1 MENPDR
7 SRLGSSQLSSCELDS
22 CELRENIA
30 AVRARMADA
39 AARAGRRAADIRL
52 CAASKLHDADT
63 VRLAAE
69 LDIDIFGEN
78 HVQEL
83 VQKTAAG
90 AYGGKPCHMIGH
102 LQTNKIRQAVGC
114 EMIQSVDR
122 EKLLRGIEAEA
133 ARRGLC
139 QDILLEVNIA
149 GEASKSGAA
158 PEALEALLEQ
168 AAACPHLRLRGLMAI
183 PPAAGEDEAR
193 RYFAAVRRLFEQLAA
208 HCPAT
213 ARWDT
218 LSMGMSGDFAAAIA
232 EGATMVRVGSA
243 IFGPR
248 QYPAPPPQP

>member
-1 MENPDR
+1 MTEQDR
-7 SRLGSSQLSSCELDS
+7 QRIAEGVQRVRSQIDTAL
-22 CELRENIA
+22 
-30 AVRARMADA
+30 A
-39 AARAGRRAADIRL
+39 AAHRCPGEVLL
-52 CAASKLHDADT
+52 CAASKTQGPET
-63 VRLAAE
+63 VAAAAALAVD
-69 LDIDIFGEN
+69 LFGEN

-90 AYGGKPCHMIGH
+90 AYGGKPCHMIGP

-133 ARRGLC
+133 ARRGLR

-158 PEALEALLEQ
+158 PAALPALLEQ

-193 RYFAAVRRLFEQLAA
+193 RYFAAVRRLFEQLAP
-208 HCPAT
+208 HCPAA

>member
-63 VRLAAE
+63 VRLAAG

-83 VQKTAAG
+83 VQKRAAG
-90 AYGGKPCHMIGH
+90 AYLDKPLHFIGH
-102 LQTNKIRQAVGC
+102 LQTNKVRQVVGAVQL
-114 EMIQSVDR
+114 IQSVDSAHLLAAL
-122 EKLLRGIEAEA
+122 EKQA
-133 ARRGLC
+133 ARLDIC

-149 GEASKSGAA
+149 GEESKSGVEPAA
-158 PEALEALLEQ
+158 LPALLET
-168 AAACPHLRLRGLMAI
+168 AAAAEHLRVLGLMAV
-183 PPAAGEDEAR
+183 PPADTDDATNRAH
-193 RYFAAVRRLFEQLAA
+193 FAAMRRLFADCADAGLPHVEM
-208 HCPAT
+208 
-213 ARWDT
+213 RW
-218 LSMGMSGDFAAAIA
+218 LSMGMSGDFENAIL
-232 EGATMVRVGSA
+232 EGANLVRVGTA
-243 IFGPR
+243 IFGAR
-248 QYPAPPPQP
+248 NYNT